1 MEEVLAID
9 FGTTN
14 SVMYV
19 CKNQKEELLWNNQTS
34 GENLFPSYVDYNRK
48 NVAVGFAAKKNMGRP
63 GHFVVTCVKR
73 LIGKT
78 YDEYLKLE
86 KKDIFGCEVV
96 RGDDGMPYFVVS
108 EDGTKKVNCIDVA
121 CELFKWLKASAEMI
135 CDRKFTKAYVTKP
148 ANYLDNQVKAIR
160 AAARRAGLNID
171 KMINEPTAAGLS
183 WCVEIPKESKE
194 SNDIKV
200 IQSPGKLKPDDKILV
215 IDFGGGTLDF
225 SVIRYLG
232 DNMFNVEDNSGDPN
246 LGGNDMDSALMQ
258 LVLQKLK
265 NEHGI
270 DIREFKNQAKKLAQ
284 IKEFCENA
292 KIIGNSHTKDQDE
305 EDDKKES
312 NSHKKRHYFNY
323 EEFKQKNDG
332 YIYEVFLTGVFSGD
346 VDCPDSIYFTFKEVT
361 EAYMKCLEGAIKP
374 LKYII
379 TKPGQTPKELSHVL
393 LVGGSSRLLLFRQL
407 LYREGFERTQ
417 FEAID
422 PMACVAKGAY
432 ALAKMF
438 NDPECKV
445 KMTERIA
452 ISYGLK
458 SGNNSVVILLKK
470 GQKIPA
476 ASQGILFKNMSD
488 EPARIEIM
496 AYQCVDEKGQGEVS
510 IEKCNL
516 IKAWQFDNPMK
527 YRQPKGEQLLELQFK
542 LEVGGTLKVTC
553 KDVAR
558 NRLLLTGETSVIYEN
573 Q

>member
-14 SVMYV
+14 SVVYALIN
-19 CKNQKEELLWNNQTS
+19 KKAEQIWNNQNS
-34 GENLFPSYVDYNRK
+34 GERLFPSFVEYTGKTV
-48 NVAVGFAAKKNMGRP
+48 VVGSAAKSNIGKP

-78 YDEYLKLE
+78 YEEYLKLE

-108 EDGTKKVNCIDVA
+108 KDGTKKVSCIDVA
-121 CELFKWLKASAEMI
+121 CELFKWIKANAETI
-135 CDRKFTKAYVTKP
+135 CERTLTKAYVTKP

-160 AAARRAGLNID
+160 EAARRAGLNID
-171 KMINEPTAAGLS
+171 KMITEPTAAGLS
-183 WCVEIPKESKE
+183 WCVETEKKT
-194 SNDIKV
+194 
-200 IQSPGKLKPDDKILV
+200 PGKLKPDDKILV
-215 IDFGGGTLDF
+215 VDFGGGTLDF
-225 SVIRYLG
+225 SVIRYEG
-232 DNMFNVEDNSGDPN
+232 DDSFHVEDNSGDPN
-246 LGGNDMDSALMQ
+246 LGGNDIDYALMQ
-258 LVLQKLK
+258 LVLEKLK
-265 NEHGI
+265 NEYGL
-270 DIREFKNQAKKLAQ
+270 DLEKVKNKTLKLALLRNQ
-284 IKEFCENA
+284 CEEVKVLLNNSS
-292 KIIGNSHTKDQDE
+292 KIV
-305 EDDKKES
+305 EDDWYDGFLKKNELV
-312 NSHKKRHYFNY
+312 NY
-323 EEFKQKNDG
+323 E
-332 YIYEVFLTGVFSGD
+332 ID
-346 VDCPDSIYFTFKEVT
+346 VSSVMKKKDEDDDFENLKIPFREVT

-379 TKPGQTPKELSHVL
+379 TKPGQTPKEISHVL
-393 LVGGSSRLLLFRQL
+393 LVGGSSKLVAFRQL
-407 LYREGFERTQ
+407 LYREGLERTK
-417 FEAID
+417 FETID

-432 ALAKMF
+432 ELAKIF

-458 SGNNSVVILLKK
+458 SGDNSVVILLRK
-470 GQKIPA
+470 GQKLPA
-476 ASQGILFKNMSD
+476 ASQGILFKNMSH
-488 EPARIEIM
+488 EPAKIEIM
-496 AYQCVDEKGQGEVS
+496 AYQCVDDDKGKGEVS

-516 IKAWQFDNPMK
+516 IKAWQFDNPVN

>member
-14 SVMYV
+14 SVVYAFA
-19 CKNQKEELLWNNQTS
+19 KNEVKQIWNNQLS
-34 GENLFPSYVDYNRK
+34 GEYLFPSYVDYSGTK
-48 NVAVGFAAKKNMGRP
+48 VAVGYAAKKNMGRS

-78 YDEYLKLE
+78 YEEYLKLE

-121 CELFKWLKASAEMI
+121 CELFKWIKASAETI
-135 CDRKFTKAYVTKP
+135 CERTLTKAYVTKP

-160 AAARRAGLNID
+160 EAARRAGLNID

-183 WCVEIPKESKE
+183 WCVETEEKT
-194 SNDIKV
+194 
-200 IQSPGKLKPDDKILV
+200 PGKLKPDDKILV
-215 IDFGGGTLDF
+215 VDFGGGTLDF

-232 DNMFNVEDNSGDPN
+232 DDMFNVEDNSGNPN
-246 LGGNDMDSALMQ
+246 LGGNDIDNALMQ
-258 LVLQKLK
+258 LVIDKLQDLCGIDFVNKKLK
-265 NEHGI
+265 SKKSKLSKLRSMCEEHK
-270 DIREFKNQAKKLAQ
+270 KNVN
-284 IKEFCENA
+284 CD
-292 KIIGNSHTKDQDE
+292 TKDADFY
-305 EDDKKES
+305 ES
-312 NSHKKRHYFNY
+312 FLAVNEKR
-323 EEFKQKNDG
+323 
-332 YIYEVFLTGVFSGD
+332 IYEVDVSELITHDDIPDTG
-346 VDCPDSIYFTFKEVT
+346 ITRTFRDVT
-361 EAYMKCLEGAIKP
+361 EAYMKCLEDAIKP
-374 LKYII
+374 LRSII
-379 TKPGQTPKELSHVL
+379 TKPGQTPKEISHVL
-393 LVGGSSRLLLFRQL
+393 LVGGSSQLMAFRQL
-407 LYREGFERTQ
+407 LYREGLKQAQ
-417 FEAID
+417 FEEIN
-422 PMACVAKGAY
+422 PMTCVAKGAY
-432 ALAKMF
+432 ELAKIF

-458 SGNNSVVILLKK
+458 SGNNSVVILLRK
-470 GQKIPA
+470 GQKLPA
-476 ASQGILFKNMSD
+476 ASQGISFTNMSD

-496 AYQCVDEKGQGEVS
+496 AYQCVDDDKGKGEVS

>member
-1 MEEVLAID
+1 MEEVIAID

-14 SVMYV
+14 SVV
-19 CKNQKEELLWNNQTS
+19 FAFAKNEVKQIWNNQNS
-34 GENLFPSYVDYNRK
+34 GEYYFPSFVDYSEK
-48 NVAVGFAAKKNMGRP
+48 EVAVGNAAKLNIDKP

-121 CELFKWLKASAEMI
+121 CELFKWIKASAEKI
-135 CDRKFTKAYVTKP
+135 CERTLTKAYVTKP

-160 AAARRAGLNID
+160 EAARRAGLNID

-183 WCVEIPKESKE
+183 WCVETEEKT
-194 SNDIKV
+194 
-200 IQSPGKLKPDDKILV
+200 PGKLKPDDKILV
-215 IDFGGGTLDF
+215 VDFGGGTLDF

-232 DNMFNVEDNSGDPN
+232 DDMFNVEDNSGNPN
-246 LGGNDMDSALMQ
+246 LGGNDIDYALMQ
-258 LVLQKLK
+258 LVLDTIQKDC
-265 NEHGI
+265 EI
-270 DIREFKNQAKKLAQ
+270 DIMKKKMKKKKSKLS
-284 IKEFCENA
+284 KLRSKCEEQ
-292 KIIGNSHTKDQDE
+292 KILVNNMTKDADVYERFKTMNE
-305 EDDKKES
+305 E
-312 NSHKKRHYFNY
+312 RVF
-323 EEFKQKNDG
+323 
-332 YIYEVFLTGVFSGD
+332 EVD
-346 VDCPDSIYFTFKEVT
+346 VSYLITHDNIPDSEIMCIFGEVT
-361 EAYMKCLEGAIKP
+361 EAYMKCLEGAIEP
-374 LKYII
+374 LRSII

-393 LVGGSSRLLLFRQL
+393 LVGGSSQLMAFRQL
-407 LYREGFERTQ
+407 LYREGLKRTQ

-422 PMACVAKGAY
+422 PMTCVAKGAY

-458 SGNNSVVILLKK
+458 SGDKSVVILLRK
-470 GQKIPA
+470 GQKLPA
-476 ASQGILFKNMSD
+476 ASQGILFKNMSH

-496 AYQCVDEKGQGEVS
+496 AYQCVDDNGKGEVS

-516 IKAWQFDNPMK
+516 IKSWQFDNPVN

-542 LEVGGTLKVTC
+542 LEVGGTLEVTC

-558 NRLLLTGETSVIYEN
+558 NKLLLNDKTSVIYEN

>member
-14 SVMYV
+14 SVVYAL
-19 CKNQKEELLWNNQTS
+19 KNEKAEQLWNNQNS
-34 GENLFPSYVDYNRK
+34 GEKSFPSFVDYTGK
-48 NVAVGFAAKKNMGRP
+48 SVVVGSVAKKNMGRP

-96 RGDDGMPYFVVS
+96 RGDDSMPYFVVS
-108 EDGTKKVNCIDVA
+108 EDGTKKVSCIDVA
-121 CELFKWLKASAEMI
+121 CELFKWIKANAETI
-135 CDRKFTKAYVTKP
+135 CERTFSKAYVTKP

-160 AAARRAGLNID
+160 EAARRAGLTID
-171 KMINEPTAAGLS
+171 KTFNEPTAAGLS
-183 WCVEIPKESKE
+183 WCVETSKESKE
-194 SNDIKV
+194 SNDTKS
-200 IQSPGKLKPDDKILV
+200 IQTPGQLKKNDNILV

-232 DNMFNVEDNSGDPN
+232 DDMFNVEDNSGNPN
-246 LGGNDMDSALMQ
+246 LGGNDIDYTLVQ
-258 LVLQKLK
+258 LVLNRLK
-265 NEHGI
+265 SEYEI
-270 DIREFKNQAKKLAQ
+270 DIERIQHKKKVRILTALRDY
-284 IKEFCENA
+284 CENL
-292 KIIGNSHTKDQDE
+292 KIDINSKSKD
-305 EDDKKES
+305 DD
-312 NSHKKRHYFNY
+312 NY
-323 EEFKQKNDG
+323 EGFKEKNKG
-332 YIYEVFLTGVFSGD
+332 LTYEVSLPSNILSGGVPEVFNFYFGD
-346 VDCPDSIYFTFKEVT
+346 VT
-361 EAYMKCLEGAIKP
+361 EAYMKCLEGAIEP
-374 LKYII
+374 LRKII

-393 LVGGSSRLLLFRQL
+393 LVGGSSQLMAFRQL

-422 PMACVAKGAY
+422 PMTCVAKGAY
-432 ALAKMF
+432 ALANIDYNPNCKM
-438 NDPECKV
+438 

-458 SGNNSVVILLKK
+458 SGNNSVVILLRK

-476 ASQGILFKNMSD
+476 ASQGISFTNMSD

-496 AYQCVDEKGQGEVS
+496 AYQCVDDDKGKGEVS

-516 IKAWQFDNPMK
+516 IKAWQFDNPVK

-542 LEVGGTLKVTC
+542 LEVGGTLEVTC

-558 NRLLLTGETSVIYEN
+558 NKCLLTGKTSVTFSN

>member
-1 MEEVLAID
+1 MEEVIAID

-19 CKNQKEELLWNNQTS
+19 CKNQKEELLWNNQLS
-34 GENLFPSYVDYNRK
+34 GEYLFPSYVDYSGTK
-48 NVAVGFAAKKNMGRP
+48 VAVGYAAKKNMGRS

-121 CELFKWLKASAEMI
+121 CELFKWLKASAETI
-135 CDRKFTKAYVTKP
+135 YDRKFTKAYVTKP

-160 AAARRAGLNID
+160 EAARRAGLNID

-183 WCVEIPKESKE
+183 WCVETEEKT
-194 SNDIKV
+194 
-200 IQSPGKLKPDDKILV
+200 PGKLKENDKILV
-215 IDFGGGTLDF
+215 VDFGGGTLDF

-232 DNMFNVEDNSGDPN
+232 DNTFNVEDNSGNPN
-246 LGGNDMDSALMQ
+246 LGGNDIDYALMQ
-258 LVLQKLK
+258 LVLNRLK
-265 NEHGI
+265 NEYGL
-270 DIREFKNQAKKLAQ
+270 DLEKVKNKKLKLAILRNQ
-284 IKEFCENA
+284 CEEVKVLLNNSS
-292 KIIGNSHTKDQDE
+292 KIV
-305 EDDKKES
+305 EDDWYDGFLNKNE
-312 NSHKKRHYFNY
+312 FVNY
-323 EEFKQKNDG
+323 E
-332 YIYEVFLTGVFSGD
+332 ID
-346 VDCPDSIYFTFKEVT
+346 VSCVMKKKDEDDDFDDLKMPFREVT
-361 EAYMKCLEGAIKP
+361 EAYMNCLEGAIKP
-374 LKYII
+374 LRSII

-393 LVGGSSRLLLFRQL
+393 LVGGSSKLVAFHQL
-407 LYREGFERTQ
+407 LYREGLERTK
-417 FEAID
+417 FETID
-422 PMACVAKGAY
+422 PMTCVAKGAY
-432 ALAKMF
+432 VLAKMF
-438 NDPECKV
+438 NDPEYRM

-458 SGNNSVVILLKK
+458 SGNNSVVILLRK

-476 ASQGILFKNMSD
+476 ASQGILFKNMSH

-496 AYQCVDEKGQGEVS
+496 AYQYVDDDKGIGEVS

-516 IKAWQFDNPMK
+516 IKAWQFDNPVK

-542 LEVGGTLKVTC
+542 LEVGGTLEVTC

-558 NRLLLTGETSVIYEN
+558 NKCLLTGKTSVIYEN

>member
-1 MEEVLAID
+1 MEEVIAID

-14 SVMYV
+14 SVV
-19 CKNQKEELLWNNQTS
+19 FAFAKNEVKQIWNNQNS
-34 GENLFPSYVDYNRK
+34 GEYYFPSFVDYSDK
-48 NVAVGFAAKKNMGRP
+48 GVKVGNAAKLSIGRQD
-63 GHFVVTCVKR
+63 HFVVTCVKR

-108 EDGTKKVNCIDVA
+108 EDGTKKVSCIDVA
-121 CELFKWLKASAEMI
+121 CELFKWIKASAETI
-135 CDRKFTKAYVTKP
+135 CERTLTKAYVTKP

-160 AAARRAGLNID
+160 EAARRAGLNID

-183 WCVEIPKESKE
+183 WCVETEEKT
-194 SNDIKV
+194 
-200 IQSPGKLKPDDKILV
+200 PGKLKPDDKILV
-215 IDFGGGTLDF
+215 VDFGGGTLDF

-232 DNMFNVEDNSGDPN
+232 DDIFNVEDNSGNPN
-246 LGGNDMDSALMQ
+246 LGGNDIDNALMQ
-258 LVLQKLK
+258 LVIDKLQDLCGIDFVNKKLK
-265 NEHGI
+265 SKKSKLSKLRSMCEEHK
-270 DIREFKNQAKKLAQ
+270 KNVN
-284 IKEFCENA
+284 CC
-292 KIIGNSHTKDQDE
+292 TKDADVYKMFLAVNE
-305 EDDKKES
+305 EL
-312 NSHKKRHYFNY
+312 
-323 EEFKQKNDG
+323 
-332 YIYEVFLTGVFSGD
+332 IYEVDVSELITHDNISDSG
-346 VDCPDSIYFTFKEVT
+346 ITRTFREVT
-361 EAYMKCLEGAIKP
+361 EAYMNCLEDAIEP
-374 LKYII
+374 LRSII
-379 TKPGQTPKELSHVL
+379 TKPGQTPKEISHVL
-393 LVGGSSRLLLFRQL
+393 LVGGSSQLMAFHQL
-407 LYREGFERTQ
+407 LYREGLKQAQ
-417 FEAID
+417 FEDIN
-422 PMACVAKGAY
+422 PMTCVAKGAY

-516 IKAWQFDNPMK
+516 IKAWQFDNPVK

>member
-1 MEEVLAID
+1 MEEVIAID

-19 CKNQKEELLWNNQTS
+19 CKNQKEELLWNNQLS
-34 GENLFPSYVDYNRK
+34 GEYLFPSYVDYSGTK
-48 NVAVGFAAKKNMGRP
+48 VAVGYAAKKNMGRS

-121 CELFKWLKASAEMI
+121 CELFKWLKASAETI
-135 CDRKFTKAYVTKP
+135 YDRKFTKAYVTKP

-160 AAARRAGLNID
+160 EAARRAGLNID

-183 WCVEIPKESKE
+183 WCVETEEKT
-194 SNDIKV
+194 
-200 IQSPGKLKPDDKILV
+200 PGKLKPDDKILV
-215 IDFGGGTLDF
+215 VDFGGGTLDF

-232 DNMFNVEDNSGDPN
+232 DNTFNVEDNSGNAN
-246 LGGNDMDSALMQ
+246 LGGNDIDYALMQ
-258 LVLQKLK
+258 LVLNRLK
-265 NEHGI
+265 NEYGL
-270 DIREFKNQAKKLAQ
+270 DLEKVKNKKLKLAILRNQ
-284 IKEFCENA
+284 CEEVKVLLNNSS
-292 KIIGNSHTKDQDE
+292 KIV
-305 EDDKKES
+305 EDDWYDGFLNKNE
-312 NSHKKRHYFNY
+312 FVNY
-323 EEFKQKNDG
+323 E
-332 YIYEVFLTGVFSGD
+332 ID
-346 VDCPDSIYFTFKEVT
+346 VSCVMKKKDEDDDFDDLKMPFREVT
-361 EAYMKCLEGAIKP
+361 EAYMNCLEGAIKP
-374 LKYII
+374 LRSII

-393 LVGGSSRLLLFRQL
+393 LVGGSSKLVAFHQL
-407 LYREGFERTQ
+407 LYREGLERTK
-417 FEAID
+417 FETID
-422 PMACVAKGAY
+422 PMTCVAKGAY
-432 ALAKMF
+432 ELAKIF

-458 SGNNSVVILLKK
+458 SGNNSVVILLRK
-470 GQKIPA
+470 GQKLPA
-476 ASQGILFKNMSD
+476 ASQGILFKNMSH
-488 EPARIEIM
+488 EPAKIEIM
-496 AYQCVDEKGQGEVS
+496 AYQCVDDEGKGEVS

-542 LEVGGTLKVTC
+542 LEVGGTLEVTC

-558 NRLLLTGETSVIYEN
+558 NKCLLTGKTSVIYEN